1 MTTQTLSNSSKK
13 KRNIILTSFTFI
25 VAVAAGIWFMLLPTT
40 QQKTDDAYVA
50 GQQVIITS
58 QEPGTIDSINVEDTQ
73 VVAQGSELLTLN
85 RNKLALEQQSAEAN
99 LKATVRQVQSNY
111 IKIEQLKAQIQAEK
125 IAYKQAKQDYNR
137 RIGGDKDGS
146 VLPEVLAHAKNAVNI
161 SAQNLFA
168 LNKQLEASEVLLPE
182 EQLLDNPQIEAAIST
197 LRKVYLAQVNS
208 TIIAPKG
215 GMIAKRAVQVGQL
228 IQPGQALMTLVPLN
242 KVWID
247 ANFKE
252 TQLTNMQAGQSVTIT
267 SDLYGS
273 KHTYTGVVAGIGA
286 GTGSVFS
293 AIPAQNA
300 TGNWI
305 KVIQRVPVR
314 IYVDPVQFTTHPLRI
329 GMSMKVTVDTEST
342 TNQPFDY
349 SVFTTDESLANIT
362 QQHLQTVDQ
371 HIDTFVHQITL

>member
-13 KRNIILTSFTFI
+13 KRNIILTSFTLI
-25 VAVAAGIWFMLLPTT
+25 VVVAAGIWFMLLPTT
-40 QQKTDDAYVA
+40 QQQTEDAYVA
-50 GQQVIITS
+50 GQQVMITS
-58 QEPGTIDSINVEDTQ
+58 QEPGTIDTISVDDTQ
-73 VVAQGSELLTLN
+73 AVKQGSELLTLN
-85 RNKLALEQQSAEAN
+85 RNKLSLEQQSAEAN
-99 LKATVRQVQSNY
+99 LKATLRQVQSNY
-111 IKIEQLKAQIQAEK
+111 IKIDQLKAQVQAEK

-161 SAQNLFA
+161 SAQNLVA
-168 LNKQLEASEVLLPE
+168 LNKQLEASEVLLPKE
-182 EQLLDNPQIEAAIST
+182 KLLNNPQVEAAISQ

-208 TIIAPKG
+208 TIIAPKS
-215 GMIAKRAVQVGQL
+215 GMIAKRAVQVGQQ

-242 KVWID
+242 KVWIE

-252 TQLTNMQAGQSVTIT
+252 TQLTNMQAGQPVTLI

-273 KHTYTGVVAGIGA
+273 KRTYTGVVAGIGA
-286 GTGSVFS
+286 GTGSAFS

-314 IYVDPVQFTTHPLRI
+314 IYVDPAQFKTYPLRI
-329 GMSMKVTVDTEST
+329 GMSMKVTVDTESAA
-342 TNQPFDY
+342 NQPFDH